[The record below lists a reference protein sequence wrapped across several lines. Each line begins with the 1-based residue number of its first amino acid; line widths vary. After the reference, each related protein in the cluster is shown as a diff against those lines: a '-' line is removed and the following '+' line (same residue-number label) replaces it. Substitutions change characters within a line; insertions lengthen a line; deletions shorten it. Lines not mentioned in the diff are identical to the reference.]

1 MIGAAHSWFPFRLV
15 LTAIAVRFLAAV
27 VTAALGDVDFASDDG
42 LYVALAGLVEEI
54 GSGEKVAVVGDGHRR
69 HLLAG
74 GFVQQ
79 LGGLASPV
87 EQAVIRVHVQMYELR
102 LPHRLDSKALS
113 KDLHYAI

>member
-1 MIGAAHSWFPFRLV
+1 MISAAHP
-15 LTAIAVRFLAAV
+15 RFLFGLLAPAVAIGFFAAV
-27 VTAALGDVDFASDDG
+27 VTAAFGDIDFASDDG
-42 LYVALAGLVEEI
+42 LHVPLTSFVKEI
-54 GSGEKVAVVGDGHRR
+54 RGSEKVAVVGDGHGG

-79 LGGLASPV
+79 LRGLASPV

-113 KDLHYAI
+113 RDLHYAI